1 MITKFRAWFVK
12 ADMSLA
18 EQTDYLNEKV
28 YPTLLPLLEKLLK
41 TVKRE
46 AHHDGTGEMRED
58 EQFDPLDWLGQQL
71 MRQNPNKKH
80 GESVEKGTG
89 M

>member
-1 MITKFRAWFVK
+1 
-12 ADMSLA
+12 MSLA
-18 EQTDYLNEKV
+18 EQTDYLNENV
-28 YPTLLPLLEKLLK
+28 YPTLLPLLEKLIK

-46 AHHDGTGEMRED
+46 TLHDGQGEKRAD
-58 EQFDPLDWLGQQL
+58 EEFDPLNWLGQQL
-71 MRQNPNKKH
+71 MRQNPKKKQ